1 MNAQDVNALA
11 TDGTLFGP
19 DKIFTYLFLTIGPT
33 KALGPFAKMT
43 AGAAPSARR
52 SLALKGVAIATLG
65 LVATGFVG
73 QSTVKSW
80 GVSLPALIVA
90 GGIIL
95 FLVAIRSVLDVY
107 SDPAP
112 STTPRPAL
120 TTALALQPL
129 AFPTI
134 VPPYGIAVVI
144 LLLSIEPT
152 QTLTIVGILVL
163 MMVLNLAAMLFARP
177 ILRILGLPLQLVANV
192 LTVLQVALAIEMII
206 FAFRLGLPAFYS
218 SH

>member
-1 MNAQDVNALA
+1 MNASDATALA
-11 TDGTLFGP
+11 SDRTLFGP

-43 AGAAPSARR
+43 AGAEPSAQR

-112 STTPRPAL
+112 STTLCAL
-120 TTALALQPL
+120 SSCEAASKSVS
-129 AFPTI
+129 
-134 VPPYGIAVVI
+134 VPHA
-144 LLLSIEPT
+144 
-152 QTLTIVGILVL
+152 
-163 MMVLNLAAMLFARP
+163 
-177 ILRILGLPLQLVANV
+177 V
-192 LTVLQVALAIEMII
+192 LTLYF
-206 FAFRLGLPAFYS
+206 FASSYAVSVPANNCQR
-218 SH
+218 HAVQ